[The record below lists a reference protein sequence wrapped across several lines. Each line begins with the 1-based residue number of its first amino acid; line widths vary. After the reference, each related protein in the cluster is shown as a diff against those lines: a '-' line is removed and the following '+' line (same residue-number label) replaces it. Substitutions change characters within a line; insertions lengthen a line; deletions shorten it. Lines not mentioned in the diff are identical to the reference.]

1 MYDKLENWKWY
12 SKEADVE
19 EKIKK
24 RSCRF
29 VTGCLRQSYSINYSN
44 HGLKSNLEII

>member
-1 MYDKLENWKWY
+1 MYDKLENWN

-29 VTGCLRQSYSINYSN
+29 VTGCPQQSYSINYPN
-44 HGLKSNLEII
+44 YGLKSNLEII